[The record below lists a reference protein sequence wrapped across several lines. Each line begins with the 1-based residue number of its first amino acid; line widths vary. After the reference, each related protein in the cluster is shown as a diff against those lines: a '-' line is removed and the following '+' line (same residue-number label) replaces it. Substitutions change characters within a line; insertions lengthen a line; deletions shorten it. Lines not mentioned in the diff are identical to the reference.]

1 MTSKRDLRA
10 MVERLTAQLN
20 MVKDDRDR
28 TARILE
34 QMYDLLDKSSDRL
47 IEMQDEI
54 ASLRASLNQERG
66 VTTVNNMTMGRFPD
80 VRSLSTPDEAA

>member
-20 MVKDDRDR
+20 MAKDERDR

-34 QMYDLLDKSSDRL
+34 QMYDLVDKGSDRML
-47 IEMQDEI
+47 EMQAEI

-80 VRSLSTPDEAA
+80 VRSLSIPDEAA

>member
-20 MVKDDRDR
+20 MAKDERDR

-34 QMYDLLDKSSDRL
+34 QMYDLVDKGSDRML
-47 IEMQDEI
+47 EMQAEI

>member
-20 MVKDDRDR
+20 MAKDERDR

-54 ASLRASLNQERG
+54 TSLRSALNQARG
-66 VTTVNNMTMGRFPD
+66 VTTVNNMTTGRFPD
-80 VRSLSTPDEAA
+80 VRSLSMPDEAA

>member
-20 MVKDDRDR
+20 MAKDERDR

-34 QMYDLLDKSSDRL
+34 QMYDLVDKGSDRML
-47 IEMQDEI
+47 EMQAEI
-54 ASLRASLNQERG
+54 ASLRSALNQARG
-66 VTTVNNMTMGRFPD
+66 VTTVNNMTTGRFPD
-80 VRSLSTPDEAA
+80 VRSLSMPDEAA

>member
-20 MVKDDRDR
+20 MAKDERDR

-54 ASLRASLNQERG
+54 TSLRSALNQARG
-66 VTTVNNMTMGRFPD
+66 VTIVNNMTTGRFPD
-80 VRSLSTPDEAA
+80 VRALSIPDEAA

>member
-34 QMYDLLDKSSDRL
+34 QMYDLVDKGSDRML
-47 IEMQDEI
+47 EMQDEI

-80 VRSLSTPDEAA
+80 VRSLSIPDEAA